1 MYEPIRTKSVHTMAA
16 APEVPHRSREEELD
30 IRLAGQLTAL
40 LTVTDELHARA
51 TRAAGGTPDDPAAA
65 APDGAA
71 LAAAAER
78 IAEQVARLSGGH
90 YPLRAE
96 PSDDSSPSR
105 TEALQRRAH
114 TLAGNALAVATSRG
128 DAAAMALTAER
139 MEAHAAP
146 LRDRDLAT
154 A

>member
-16 APEVPHRSREEELD
+16 APEIPHRSREQELD

-40 LTVTDELHARA
+40 LTVTDELHALA
-51 TRAAGGTPDDPAAA
+51 TRTAGGADQESGPDAGLDR
-65 APDGAA
+65 AA
-71 LAAAAER
+71 LASAAER

-96 PSDDSSPSR
+96 PTDGGTPAR
-105 TEALQRRAH
+105 IAALQQRAH
-114 TLAGNALAVATSRG
+114 TLAGNALAVATTRD
-128 DAAAMALTAER
+128 DAAARELAAER
-139 MEAHAAP
+139 MAAHAAP
-146 LRDRDLAT
+146 HRDLAT